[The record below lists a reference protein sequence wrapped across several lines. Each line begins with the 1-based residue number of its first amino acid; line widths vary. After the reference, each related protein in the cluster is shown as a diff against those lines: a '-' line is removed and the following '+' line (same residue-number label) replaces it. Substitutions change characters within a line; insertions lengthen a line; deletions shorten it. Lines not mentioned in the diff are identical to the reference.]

1 MKKLLLFILPI
12 LLWGMTAEC
21 QNTQSNSGNMD
32 QNFLREMQHALKSI
46 FSDKEILNNYNGAV
60 VKDGEIVELTRANED
75 NGILFWHE
83 HSPEWQG
90 IVPEG
95 VCRVYDPSWTGIT
108 NNTPAGLLKY
118 QMLPTSI
125 YANQTPQNISL
136 STCVNSPEAIN
147 AIEEINPQES
157 IYSSAIDFSSYCIS
171 SSSHTSVVSMFV
183 GNQLIYDNPHYAGA
197 FNGDVTFYR
206 PSGMGFNFN
215 VYNSNFLNT
224 YYSQTEYSNSNNQP
238 IYTLKSG
245 NYIPLLMITFGDPN
259 DNDKKFYILKWLNLT
274 VENYYL
280 GDVGVE
286 NHDAQQ
292 VQMAVYPNPTTGFVN
307 VQFTMNNGQLADAE
321 IQMFDMY
328 GRRLQVVGMPDAR
341 ISDARGASVQTAE
354 IDLSQY
360 APGIYLV
367 KLVNGGKVVAVRK
380 VVKE

>member
-1 MKKLLLFILPI
+1 MKKLLLFMFSL

-21 QNTQSNSGNMD
+21 QNTQSNSGDMD
-32 QNFLREMQHALKSI
+32 QNFMQEEQKALKAI

-90 IVPEG
+90 IIPKG

-118 QMLPTSI
+118 QMLPTSV

-136 STCVNSPEAIN
+136 CTCVNSPEAIN
-147 AIEEINPQES
+147 AIEEIDPQES
-157 IYSSAIDFSSYCIS
+157 IYSSAIDFSSYRIS
-171 SSSHTSVVSMFV
+171 SSSHSSVVSIFTS
-183 GNQLIYDNPHYAGA
+183 NQLIYDNPHYAGA

-224 YYSQTEYSNSNNQP
+224 YYSQTEYSNPNNQP
-238 IYTLKSG
+238 IYTLRSG
-245 NYIPLLMITFGDPN
+245 NYIPLLMITYRDPN
-259 DNDKKFYILKWLNLT
+259 DNNKKFYILKWLNLT

-280 GDVGVE
+280 GDVSVE

-292 VQMAVYPNPTTGFVN
+292 MQMAVYPNPTSDLVN
-307 VQFTMNNGQLADAE
+307 VQLTINNEQLNE
-321 IQMFDMY
+321 IDIQLFDVY
-328 GRRLQVVGMPDAR
+328 GRLLEVVNMA
-341 ISDARGASVQTAE
+341 DARGASLQTTQ
-354 IDLSQY
+354 IDLSRY
-360 APGIYLV
+360 AQGVYFV
-367 KLVNGGKVVAVRK
+367 KAVSEEKVIAVRK
-380 VVKE
+380 VVKR